1 VIVVR
6 EVYEFTIEKVSDIS
20 AVSSFLRFIY
30 DVLTKNGYRVSYEIA
45 YKRVKIEIEGKR
57 R

>member
-1 VIVVR
+1 MLR
-6 EVYEFTIEKVSDIS
+6 EVYEFTIGKMSDFS
-20 AVSSFLRFIY
+20 VVSSFLRFIY

-45 YKRVKIEIEGKR
+45 YKRVKIVIEGKR

>member
-1 VIVVR
+1 VR